1 MAVDDSERAAPATRA
16 VALSKPMAKRIAAIA
31 AKVMMNLQSAQSKD
45 QAAHGVQ
52 PFEGQFEPDEKEE
65 EDHAQFAHLGDALP
79 VMDNEGLERRE
90 DPGKLAQHVGAQ
102 EYADHQVGQHGIDAD
117 SQEQG
122 HHQPGNPQDD
132 EELLVM

>member
-1 MAVDDSERAAPATRA
+1 
-16 VALSKPMAKRIAAIA
+16 
-31 AKVMMNLQSAQSKD
+31 
-45 QAAHGVQ
+45 
-52 PFEGQFEPDEKEE
+52 
-65 EDHAQFAHLGDALP
+65 
-79 VMDNEGLERRE
+79 MDNQGLERRE

-132 EELLVM
+132 EELLVMRDGSGFHRGTPVRHHVG